1 MRQNSGHFYF
11 ITIFFVLL
19 ISVVNCSQTTHPKEI
34 SEDKFVMIY
43 CDVISFSDLI
53 QSKSR
58 PAFIDSVLT
67 HYNVTREDFEYT
79 IKIYSKDT
87 EKWENVFKK
96 VVAELEKRVAE
107 LDKKDSETQ
116 RQSENKK

>member
-11 ITIFFVLL
+11 ITIFFVLF
-19 ISVVNCSQTTHPKEI
+19 ISVVNCSQKTRPKEI

-87 EKWENVFKK
+87 DKWENVFKK